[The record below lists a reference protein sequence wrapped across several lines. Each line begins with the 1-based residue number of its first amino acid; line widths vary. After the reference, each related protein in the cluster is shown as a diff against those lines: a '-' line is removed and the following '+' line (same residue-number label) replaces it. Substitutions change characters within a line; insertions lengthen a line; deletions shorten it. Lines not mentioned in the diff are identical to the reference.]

1 MNQKDSE
8 SSSGSATSTNNS
20 SEETSEVP
28 SSTNSAKGVSESIPA
43 KAASETNKTPEDSSA
58 KNATPA
64 DVISQTVADV
74 VPSEHDKE
82 PHGKYL
88 AFLCLGALGVVYGDI
103 GTSPLYAL
111 RECFHGPHAV
121 APTIANTLGVLSLIT
136 WSLIIVI
143 SIKYLV
149 YVMRADNKGE
159 GGILALMALVR
170 PERSHPMKRWI
181 LTAIGLFGAA
191 LLYGDGIITPAIT
204 VLSAVEG
211 LAIATPFFKDKVI
224 YITCFV
230 LVVLFWLQKHGSA
243 RVGSFFGPLMMV
255 WFGSL
260 IFLGIYQISRN
271 PGVFVALNPVYG
283 YQFFLQN
290 GWHGFLVLGTVFLVV
305 TGGEALYADMGHF
318 GRKPIRIAWFSLVMP
333 ALLLN
338 YFGQGAL
345 LIENPSAAPNP
356 FYLMPPAWALLPMV
370 VLATLASCIASQ
382 AVITGAFSLTRQAVQ
397 LGYSPRVQIRHTSA
411 KEIGQIYI
419 PGVNWALMIATIWLV
434 LEFKTSSDLAGAY
447 GVAVTTTMVLTTVL
461 LYFVE
466 RYVWKW
472 KVLPSL
478 LLTSGFLVIDLA
490 FFGANII
497 KFFAGGWFPLAVG
510 ALIFTIMTTWRRGRM
525 ILNQRLSEIALPD
538 HLFIDSLK
546 AEKPSRVAGTAVF
559 MDRTPDATPHA
570 LLHNIKHN
578 KVLHEQVIL
587 LTIVTEDAPHVKE
600 EKRVK
605 IVPRGERIFRMVIKF
620 GFMEDPDVS
629 RVLRNVE
636 LDGKKLVPQHMSFF
650 LGREK
655 LIATDRP
662 GMAVWREKLFAWMSQ
677 NATGA
682 AYFFNLPPDRI
693 VELGAS
699 IEL

>member
-1 MNQKDSE
+1 MNQKDSK
-8 SSSGSATSTNNS
+8 SSSGTATSTNNN

-28 SSTNSAKGVSESIPA
+28 SS
-43 KAASETNKTPEDSSA
+43 
-58 KNATPA
+58 
-64 DVISQTVADV
+64 QTVAKSPEE
-74 VPSEHDKE
+74 PSKNNQTVLEASASELVTEQPGPPTETESE
-82 PHGKYL
+82 PRGKYL
-88 AFLCLGALGVVYGDI
+88 ALLCLGALGIVYGDI
-103 GTSPLYAL
+103 GTSPLYSI
-111 RECFHGPHAV
+111 RECFNPIHGIKPSIPNV
-121 APTIANTLGVLSLIT
+121 LGILSLIT
-136 WSLIIVI
+136 WSLIIII

-149 YVMRADNKGE
+149 FVMRADNKGE
-159 GGILALMALVR
+159 GGILALMSLVR

-191 LLYGDGIITPAIT
+191 LLYGDGMITPAIS

-211 LAIATPFFKDKVI
+211 FGVATPYFQDKVL
-224 YITCFV
+224 YLTCAIL
-230 LVVLFWLQKHGSA
+230 LVIFWLQKGGTA
-243 RVGSFFGPLMMV
+243 KVGALFGPLTLL
-255 WFGSL
+255 WFISL
-260 IFLGIYQISRN
+260 IFLGIYQIVRN
-271 PGVFVALNPVYG
+271 PSVLIAINPVHAFN
-283 YQFFLQN
+283 FFTHN
-290 GWHGFLVLGTVFLVV
+290 GMTGFFVLGSVFLVV

-318 GRKPIRIAWFSLVMP
+318 GRKPIRLVWFYLVMP

-345 LIENPSAAPNP
+345 VLKNPDASHNP
-356 FYLMPPAWALLPMV
+356 FYLMAPSWALYPLV
-370 VLATLASCIASQ
+370 IIATLAACIASQ
-382 AVITGAFSLTRQAVQ
+382 AVISGAFSLTRQAVQ
-397 LGYSPRVQIRHTSA
+397 LGYWPRVQIRHTSA
-411 KEIGQIYI
+411 TYIGQIYL
-419 PGVNWALMIATIWLV
+419 PAVNWGLMIATIWLV
-434 LEFKTSSDLAGAY
+434 LEFKTSSDLAAAY
-447 GVAVTTTMVLTTVL
+447 GVAVSTAMVSTTIL
-461 LYFVE
+461 LYFVA
-466 RYVWKW
+466 RHVWKW
-472 KVLPSL
+472 GIFRSL
-478 LLTSGFLVIDLA
+478 LITGIFLVIDLA

-497 KFFAGGWFPLAVG
+497 KFFAGGWFPLAVAAG
-510 ALIFTIMTTWRRGRM
+510 IFTLMTTWRRGRM

-546 AEKPSRVAGTAVF
+546 AEKPQRVAGTAVF

-578 KVLHEQVIL
+578 KILHEQVIL
-587 LTIVTEDAPHVKE
+587 LTIVTEDAPHVRE

-605 IVPRGERIFRMVIKF
+605 IVARGERIFRMVIKF

-629 RVLRNVE
+629 RVLRGVE
-636 LDGKKLVPQHMSFF
+636 LDGKKLVPEHMSFF

-655 LIATDRP
+655 LIATSRP